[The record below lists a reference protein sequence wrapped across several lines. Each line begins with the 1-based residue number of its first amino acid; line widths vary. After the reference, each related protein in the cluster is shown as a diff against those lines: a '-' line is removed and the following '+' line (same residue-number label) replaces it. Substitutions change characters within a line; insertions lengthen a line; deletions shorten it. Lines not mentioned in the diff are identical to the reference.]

1 MMEEG
6 TLSIVRRAQGYQV
19 RYASNNPHDQ
29 DRLPCVCRDE
39 AHLAVLLHHCGAE
52 AAAIPHLCADVRHG
66 RMVVL
71 RVVVSAEHR
80 QAFSPEASLL
90 RQPWGYQTSHES

>member
-52 AAAIPHLCADVRHG
+52 AAAIPHLSPRCAARADGGPPRRRLG
-66 RMVVL
+66 
-71 RVVVSAEHR
+71 
-80 QAFSPEASLL
+80 
-90 RQPWGYQTSHES
+90 

>member
-6 TLSIVRRAQGYQV
+6 TLSIVRRGQDYQV

-39 AHLAVLLHHCGAE
+39 VDLAALLYHCGAE
-52 AAAIPHLCADVRHG
+52 AAAIPQLCADVRHG
-66 RMVVL
+66 RMVIL
-71 RVVVSAEHR
+71 RVVVSAVQR
-80 QAFSPEASLL
+80 QAFCTRGVPGTAVARPDVHVS
-90 RQPWGYQTSHES
+90 